1 MPKLSVIIPTL
12 NSGRSL
18 AHAIDSLLQQT
29 FGDWELLIMDGGS
42 SDDTI
47 AIAKRGD
54 DTRIKVHV
62 ANDHGIYDAMN
73 HGIQLANG
81 EWLYFL
87 GSDDYL
93 LESDVL
99 EKMLEGTDNLDM
111 IYGDVEA
118 SHLPLEHYGE
128 WTPET
133 LSYNR
138 CHQAIFYRRSVFD
151 RLGLYPLKYPI
162 CADHYINLRLF
173 LNKNFLLQ
181 YRPIIVA
188 HHSTGGASSTT
199 HDIVF
204 YNDLDRLIVHYGLH
218 SLPKQTL
225 IKHCKAALSHHCTKP
240 QRVSLMLLQ
249 SWLHIVS

>member
-1 MPKLSVIIPTL
+1 
-12 NSGRSL
+12 
-18 AHAIDSLLQQT
+18 
-29 FGDWELLIMDGGS
+29 
-42 SDDTI
+42 
-47 AIAKRGD
+47 
-54 DTRIKVHV
+54 
-62 ANDHGIYDAMN
+62 
-73 HGIQLANG
+73 
-81 EWLYFL
+81 
-87 GSDDYL
+87 
-93 LESDVL
+93 
-99 EKMLEGTDNLDM
+99 M

-118 SHLPLEHYGE
+118 THLPLEHYGE